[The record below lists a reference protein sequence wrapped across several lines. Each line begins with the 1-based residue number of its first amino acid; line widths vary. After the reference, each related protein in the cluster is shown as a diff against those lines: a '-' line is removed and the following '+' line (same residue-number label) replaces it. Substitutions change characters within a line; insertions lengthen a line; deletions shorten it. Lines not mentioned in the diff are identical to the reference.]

1 MDNLNDLKAIWH
13 SAKTDSLPT
22 SAEMEQ
28 LIRKFRNQK
37 LRNKWFTIVL
47 SCFISILI
55 IVVLFIAPFK
65 MLSTYLGGGLLAA
78 STLLLAATN
87 IKSLK
92 RFYQLDNCSN
102 LEFLAFI
109 AQTRQNQIY
118 YYKKTQTVVGLL
130 WAIGWL
136 LYLYE
141 PVSRYPKWF
150 VWVYAVAI
158 AYVLIMWFIVWPRYA
173 KKDAEKLNAT
183 KQRLEKISNQLK
195 EYET

>member
-22 SAEMEQ
+22 SVEMKQ
-28 LIRKFRNQK
+28 LIKKFRNQK
-37 LRNKWFTIVL
+37 LRNKWFTIVI
-47 SCFISILI
+47 SCQISILI
-55 IVVLFIAPFK
+55 TVVLCITPFK
-65 MLSTYLGGGLLAA
+65 MLITYVGGGLLVA
-78 STLLLAATN
+78 STVLLAATN

-102 LEFLAFI
+102 QEFLAFI
-109 AQTRQNQIY
+109 EQTRQNQIY
-118 YYKKTQTVVGLL
+118 YYKKTQTVIGLI

-141 PVSRYPKWF
+141 PVSRHPKWF
-150 VWVYAVAI
+150 IWVYGFAI
-158 AYVLIMWFIVWPRYA
+158 SYVLVIWFIVRPRYF
-173 KKDAEKLNAT
+173 KKGAEKLNAT
-183 KQRLEKISNQLK
+183 RQRLEKISNQLK

>member
-22 SAEMEQ
+22 SVEMEQ
-28 LIRKFRNQK
+28 LIKKFRNQK
-37 LRNKWFTIVL
+37 LRNKWIIIVV
-47 SCFISILI
+47 SCLISILI
-55 IVVLFIAPFK
+55 IGVLFVAPFK
-65 MLSTYLGGGLLAA
+65 MFITYLGGGLLAA
-78 STLLLAATN
+78 STLVLAATN

-102 LEFLAFI
+102 QEFLAFI
-109 AQTRQNQIY
+109 EQTRQNQIY
-118 YYKKTQTVVGLL
+118 YYKKTQMVILLL
-130 WAIGWL
+130 WAVGWL

-141 PVSRYPKWF
+141 PVSRHPKWF
-150 VWVYAVAI
+150 IWVYGFAI
-158 AYVLIMWFIVWPRYA
+158 IYVLVIWFIVRPRYA

-195 EYET
+195 EYEN